1 MGHTIEEISEQRLF
15 IGRISGCPAFPI
27 TLCKIGYKKHLQ
39 GNKKYVHNARNFLY
53 IIVFYVLLGC
63 VVPLSFAGE
72 KDKIFWDKKYE
83 TESYIFG
90 KEPVEFL
97 REHVDLLSRGKALD
111 IAMGEGRNAVFLA
124 KNGFDVDGCD
134 ISESAIKKALDLA
147 TENNVKIHAFV
158 ADLETYKLPKNT
170 YDVIACFYY
179 LQRDLVPQMKE
190 ALKPGGMMIYET
202 YTIENRE
209 LGFEGPKN
217 KDYLLKPNELLDLF
231 KDFKIIYYRELVLNN
246 KKAVASLIA
255 KK

>member
-1 MGHTIEEISEQRLF
+1 MYNS
-15 IGRISGCPAFPI
+15 
-27 TLCKIGYKKHLQ
+27 
-39 GNKKYVHNARNFLY
+39 KKYFHTSVY
-53 IIVFYVLLGC
+53 ILCIITTYILLSHVLS
-63 VVPLSFAGE
+63 LSFAGE
-72 KDKIFWDKKYE
+72 QDKIFWDKKYE
-83 TESYIFG
+83 TEAYIFG
-90 KEPVEFL
+90 KEPVGFL
-97 REHVDLLSRGKALD
+97 RDHIDLLPRGKALD

-134 ISESAIKKALDLA
+134 ISEIAVKKALDLA
-147 TENNVKIHAFV
+147 KENNVKIHTFV
-158 ADLETYKLPKNT
+158 ADLETYKLPQNT

-190 ALKPGGMMIYET
+190 ALKPGGMIIYET
-202 YTIENRE
+202 YTIENLE

-255 KK
+255 KKLP

>member
-1 MGHTIEEISEQRLF
+1 MRN
-15 IGRISGCPAFPI
+15 
-27 TLCKIGYKKHLQ
+27 YKKYIPH
-39 GNKKYVHNARNFLY
+39 YCSFLY
-53 IIVFYVLLGC
+53 IIAFYALLGC
-63 VVPLSFAGE
+63 VLLVSFAGE

-83 TESYIFG
+83 TEAYIFG

-97 REHVDLLSRGKALD
+97 GEHIDLLPRGKALD

-124 KNGFDVDGCD
+124 KKGFTVDGCD
-134 ISESAIKKALDLA
+134 ISEIAIKKALDLA
-147 TENNVKIHAFV
+147 KENNVTVRAYV
-158 ADLETYKLPKNT
+158 ADLETYKLPQNT

-190 ALKPGGMMIYET
+190 ALKPGGMIIYET

-209 LGFEGPKN
+209 RGFEGPKN

-246 KKAVASLIA
+246 KKAIASLIA

>member
-1 MGHTIEEISEQRLF
+1 MRN
-15 IGRISGCPAFPI
+15 C
-27 TLCKIGYKKHLQ
+27 
-39 GNKKYVHNARNFLY
+39 KKYIPDSINFLC
-53 IIVFYVLLGC
+53 IIVTCILQSHVLSSL
-63 VVPLSFAGE
+63 FAGE
-72 KDKIFWDKKYE
+72 QDKMFWDRKYE
-83 TESYIFG
+83 TEAYIFG
-90 KEPVEFL
+90 KEPVGFL
-97 REHVDLLSRGKALD
+97 REHIDLLPQGKALD

-134 ISESAIKKALDLA
+134 ISEIAVKKALDLA
-147 TENNVKIHAFV
+147 KESNVKIHAFV

-190 ALKPGGMMIYET
+190 ALKPGGMIIYET
-202 YTIENRE
+202 YTIENLE

-231 KDFKIIYYRELVLNN
+231 KGLKIIYYRELVLNN

>member
-1 MGHTIEEISEQRLF
+1 MRN
-15 IGRISGCPAFPI
+15 
-27 TLCKIGYKKHLQ
+27 YKKYIPH
-39 GNKKYVHNARNFLY
+39 YCSFLY
-53 IIVFYVLLGC
+53 IIAFYALLGC
-63 VVPLSFAGE
+63 VLLVSFAGE

-83 TESYIFG
+83 TEAYIFG

-97 REHVDLLSRGKALD
+97 GEHIDLLPRGKALD

-124 KNGFDVDGCD
+124 KNGFTVDGCD
-134 ISESAIKKALDLA
+134 ISEIAIKKALDLA
-147 TENNVKIHAFV
+147 KENNVKVRAFV
-158 ADLETYKLPKNT
+158 ADLETYKLPQNT
-170 YDVIACFYY
+170 YDVIVCFYY

-190 ALKPGGMMIYET
+190 ALKPGGMIIYET

-209 LGFEGPKN
+209 RGFEGPKN

>member
-1 MGHTIEEISEQRLF
+1 MRN
-15 IGRISGCPAFPI
+15 
-27 TLCKIGYKKHLQ
+27 YKKYIPH
-39 GNKKYVHNARNFLY
+39 YCSFLY
-53 IIVFYVLLGC
+53 IIAFYALLGC
-63 VVPLSFAGE
+63 VLLVSFAGE

-83 TESYIFG
+83 TEAYIFG

-97 REHVDLLSRGKALD
+97 GEHIDLLPRGKALD

-124 KNGFDVDGCD
+124 KNGFTVDGCD
-134 ISESAIKKALDLA
+134 ISEIAIKKALDLA
-147 TENNVKIHAFV
+147 KENNVTVRAYV
-158 ADLETYKLPKNT
+158 ADLETYKLPQNT

-190 ALKPGGMMIYET
+190 ALKPGGMIIYET

-209 LGFEGPKN
+209 RGFEGPKN